1 MRFLQC
7 TRPKMRCLRCRLVQ
21 FSLHLHYKAQSLPH
35 VRQVRLI
42 SLVKDRLD
50 DILWIILPSLA
61 R

>member
-1 MRFLQC
+1 
-7 TRPKMRCLRCRLVQ
+7 MRCLRCRLVQ

>member
-1 MRFLQC
+1 
-7 TRPKMRCLRCRLVQ
+7 MRCLRCRLVQ
-21 FSLHLHYKAQSLPH
+21 FSFHLHYKAQSLPH